1 MVRDFVERHD
11 LAVLAGKARVVFP
24 LVIINDRALAH
35 LVNAAQVEIQRPEV
49 VDAGHR
55 CPQQKSDEANLKKG
69 DPQNMALVATFAS
82 EWLGTTQGARG
93 FFAVTGLGHGGG
105 LKQVRLKIQILTIFP
120 EVCRSV
126 LSESILKRA
135 HEKNLAQLE
144 AVDLRAWTS
153 DRHRT
158 VDDAPYGGGPGMVM
172 KIEPI
177 DLALAQIRSPESKVI
192 LMSPQGR
199 KFSDAIA
206 RELALEND
214 LILLCGHYEG
224 IDQRVSDHL
233 VDDEISIGDYV
244 LTSGVLP
251 ALVVTDSVVR
261 LIPGVLGDDDSAQQ
275 DSFADGILD
284 YPHYTRPAD
293 YKGWKVPEIL
303 LGGNHAAIEKW
314 RRDAALEAT
323 KKRRPDML

>member
-1 MVRDFVERHD
+1 
-11 LAVLAGKARVVFP
+11 
-24 LVIINDRALAH
+24 
-35 LVNAAQVEIQRPEV
+35 
-49 VDAGHR
+49 
-55 CPQQKSDEANLKKG
+55 
-69 DPQNMALVATFAS
+69 
-82 EWLGTTQGARG
+82 
-93 FFAVTGLGHGGG
+93 
-105 LKQVRLKIQILTIFP
+105 LKIQILTIFP

-135 HEKNLAQLE
+135 QEKNLAQLE
-144 AVDLRAWTS
+144 AVDLRDWTS

-158 VDDAPYGGGPGMVM
+158 VDDTPYGGGPGMVM

-177 DLALAQIRSPESKVI
+177 DLALTQIRSPESKVI
-192 LMSPQGR
+192 LMTPQGR
-199 KFSDAIA
+199 KFSDTIA
-206 RELALEND
+206 RELALEKD

-244 LTSGVLP
+244 LTSGV
-251 ALVVTDSVVR
+251 R

-284 YPHYTRPAD
+284 HPHYTRPAD
-293 YKGWKVPEIL
+293 YKGWKVPEVL

-314 RRDAALEAT
+314 RREAALEAT
-323 KKRRPDML
+323 IKRRPDLLES